1 MAKFNNEIIT
11 NDEKIKRNSNRR
23 FIFRM
28 VVRLIRKYF
37 PEGVSVITDY
47 KEDIIGYKWAWT
59 NDLED
64 ECFKKRKTVRR

>member
-1 MAKFNNEIIT
+1 MY
-11 NDEKIKRNSNRR
+11 RR
-23 FIFRM
+23 FIFRV

-37 PEGVSVITDY
+37 PEGVSVITDC

-64 ECFKKRKTVRR
+64 ECFKKRKAVRR